1 MRRDASAFYHNLG
14 ICLETS
20 SLEVAES
27 ALCSER
33 KAVGILKALGQG
45 ASNNLENMKAHER
58 RVLRAEALEQKG
70 AIGSCYL
77 E

>member
-1 MRRDASAFYHNLG
+1 MLLLFNLG

-45 ASNNLENMKAHER
+45 LVIIREYEST
-58 RVLRAEALEQKG
+58 
-70 AIGSCYL
+70 
-77 E
+77 